1 MRTILVINSKGGC
14 GKTTVATNIAS
25 YYAAANAKVAIQD
38 YDPQG
43 SSLQWLT
50 VRPQHLTRI
59 HGANGTPQKAHLLRT
74 LQTWVPSETD
84 VQVIDA
90 PGGIKGLMLQEV
102 VGKSDMVVI
111 PVGPS
116 SIDVHATADFLK
128 NLLLLGR
135 VRVRNIKVAVLAN
148 RVRTSMPVYEPLE
161 RFLRSLSLPFLA
173 RISDSD
179 TYIRAAEQGMG
190 IFEMDPLA
198 TAPEREEFLPVLH
211 WLNSHLPPTRAVASR
226 ENVFDLAL
234 ARRQMVS

>member
-1 MRTILVINSKGGC
+1 
-14 GKTTVATNIAS
+14 
-25 YYAAANAKVAIQD
+25 
-38 YDPQG
+38 
-43 SSLQWLT
+43 
-50 VRPQHLTRI
+50 
-59 HGANGTPQKAHLLRT
+59 
-74 LQTWVPSETD
+74 
-84 VQVIDA
+84 
-90 PGGIKGLMLQEV
+90 MLQEV